1 MKKTILLTFCLISI
15 AGSAMA
21 CGGAKMPDGTW
32 FIKGKRQTIG
42 NVEYICCGDT
52 CLTAKQWI
60 HKFENDKPVD
70 YMKDLRESEL
80 PSRSVLSEL

>member
-1 MKKTILLTFCLISI
+1 MRIIILTCCLISI
-15 AGSAMA
+15 TGSALA

-42 NVEYICCGDT
+42 NVNYICCGDT

-60 HKFENDKPVD
+60 HRFETVKQID
-70 YMKDLRESEL
+70 YMKDLRDSEI
-80 PSRSVLSEL
+80 PNRNVLSEL